1 MNPILEV
8 KNVSVEFEKGK
19 KVLDKVS
26 FQINDGE
33 LVSLIGLNGA
43 GKTVLL
49 KTIIGLITPM
59 EGSIKRHTDNI
70 FYIPQKSDLDMSF
83 PLNVADFCQLFGEG
97 DYKKYIDSVGMT
109 PFLKSAVSELSGGEY
124 QRVLIAIALS
134 RKPKLLLLD
143 EPVSGID
150 LVGESS
156 FYSLVEEIRKEYDF
170 SVLIVSHNIH
180 LVIKNSDKVL
190 CLANHLCCT
199 GVPAEVKESEA
210 FMKMFGNHL
219 QPYTHKHDHPH

>member
-8 KNVSVEFEKGK
+8 KEVSVEFEKDK

-26 FQINDGE
+26 FDIKRGE

-49 KTIIGLITPM
+49 KTIIGLIVPT
-59 EGSIKRHTDNI
+59 EGVVKKHTDNI

-83 PLNVADFCQLFGEG
+83 PLSVADFCKLFGAG
-97 DYKKYIDSVGMT
+97 NYKKYISDVGMSS
-109 PFLKSAVSELSGGEY
+109 FLKSAVSDLSGGEY

-134 RKPKLLLLD
+134 RKPDLLLLD

-156 FYSLVEEIRKEYDF
+156 FYSLIDEIRKEYDL

-210 FMKMFGNHL
+210 FVKMFGNHL
-219 QPYTHKHDHPH
+219 QPYAHKHDHPH

>member
-1 MNPILEV
+1 MAPILQV
-8 KNVSVEFEKGK
+8 KGVSVEFEKGK

-26 FQINDGE
+26 FEIEKGD

-49 KTIIGLITPM
+49 KTIIGLITPS
-59 EGSIKRHTDNI
+59 EGHVKRHTDNI

-83 PLNVADFCQLFGEG
+83 PLNVADFCELFGAK
-97 DYKKYIDSVGMT
+97 DYKKYIDAVGMT
-109 PFLKSAVSELSGGEY
+109 SFLRAAVSDLSGGEY

-134 RKPKLLLLD
+134 RKPDLLLLD

-156 FYSLVEEIRKEYDF
+156 FYALIEEIRKEYDL
-170 SVLIVSHNIH
+170 SLLIVSHNIH

-199 GVPAEVKESEA
+199 GVPAVIKESEA
-210 FMKMFGNHL
+210 FMKMFGNYL